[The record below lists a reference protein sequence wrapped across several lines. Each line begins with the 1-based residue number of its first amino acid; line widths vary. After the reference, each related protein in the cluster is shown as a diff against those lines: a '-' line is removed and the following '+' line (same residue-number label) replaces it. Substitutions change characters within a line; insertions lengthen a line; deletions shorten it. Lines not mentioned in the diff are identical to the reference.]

1 MIWND
6 EWERE
11 NQSTLKEWYGEQK
24 PYEHY
29 TWEVRKILCGGCHQF
44 FYTRIHAKNTAIM
57 PLVGGLPIT
66 DISARNACKPVK
78 IACAPSAVS
87 PLLLNAPMPSIVAI
101 PVVKRHIAKVSRL
114 SQRVKM
120 DTWHNRYA
128 SAKPR

>member
-44 FYTRIHAKNTAIM
+44 FYTRIHAKKYCNNATCGRIANYRHQREKRLQARQNRMCPICGKSFTPKRSDAKYCSNTCRQKAYRQS
-57 PLVGGLPIT
+57 VT
-66 DISARNACKPVK
+66 VKP
-78 IACAPSAVS
+78 AGQNGHLA
-87 PLLLNAPMPSIVAI
+87 
-101 PVVKRHIAKVSRL
+101 
-114 SQRVKM
+114 
-120 DTWHNRYA
+120 
-128 SAKPR
+128 

>member
-1 MIWND
+1 MSITLG
-6 EWERE
+6 RFGRFSVAAVISFSIPA
-11 NQSTLKEWYGEQK
+11 STQ
-24 PYEHY
+24 
-29 TWEVRKILCGGCHQF
+29 
-44 FYTRIHAKNTAIM
+44 KNTAIM